1 MAESEGI
8 CFPSRHYGWII
19 GIDFDFLSD
28 LFVFTS
34 AAFVFWHWNLYHL
47 SFCSCGWSNSIGS
60 DFLSDL
66 FVFTSVAF
74 VFWHRNLYHFFFRRC
89 GRQIAIS
96 PDHCLVLLPLCCFCR
111 SRESW
116 ASAVSAAESCTV
128 SGCLS
133 RLNLAVAEGRIFCGS
148 AVAASKSLNSLIL

>member
-8 CFPSRHYGWII
+8 CFPSRRYGWII

-34 AAFVFWHWNLYHL
+34 AAFVFWHWNLYHF
-47 SFCSCGWSNSIGS
+47 S
-60 DFLSDL
+60 
-66 FVFTSVAF
+66 
-74 VFWHRNLYHFFFRRC
+74 FRRC

-96 PDHCLVLLPLCCFCR
+96 PDHCLVFLPLRCFCR
-111 SRESW
+111 SHESW
-116 ASAVSAAESCTV
+116 ASTILAAKSCTV

-133 RLNLAVAEGRIFCGS
+133 HLNLAIAEGHIFCGS
-148 AVAASKSLNSLIL
+148 AVAATKALNSLSL

>member
-8 CFPSRHYGWII
+8 CFPSRRYGWII

-34 AAFVFWHWNLYHL
+34 AAFVFWH
-47 SFCSCGWSNSIGS
+47 
-60 DFLSDL
+60 
-66 FVFTSVAF
+66 
-74 VFWHRNLYHFFFRRC
+74 RNLYHFFFHRC
-89 GRQIAIS
+89 GWEIAIS
-96 PDHCLVLLPLCCFCR
+96 PDHCLVLLPLCCFFR

-116 ASAVSAAESCTV
+116 ASVVSATESCMV

-133 RLNLAVAEGRIFCGS
+133 HLNLAVAEGRIFCGS
-148 AVAASKSLNSLIL
+148 AIVAAKALNSLSL